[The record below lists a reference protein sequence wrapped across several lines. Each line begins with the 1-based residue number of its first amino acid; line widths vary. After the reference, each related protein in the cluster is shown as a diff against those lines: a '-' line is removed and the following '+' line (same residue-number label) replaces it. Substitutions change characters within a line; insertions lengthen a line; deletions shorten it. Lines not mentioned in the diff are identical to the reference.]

1 MNPFFESYKYI
12 PFDKIKED
20 DYEPAIMEGI
30 RQENEDIERIIH
42 NEDYPTFEN
51 TIVALD
57 FAGSLL
63 DKVTSVFYNLLEAET
78 NDKMD
83 ELAQKFSPILSE
95 HSNNII
101 LNKPLFDRVK
111 TVYEDHKADN
121 FNRLDAE
128 AKMLLCEKY
137 RMFELNGANLP
148 EEKKESFRKLSADIS
163 MQSLLFSQ
171 NKLKDTNDFVMNLT
185 KEDEVEGLPESL
197 LDMAKQDAKE
207 KSMNGY
213 AFTLQG
219 PSYTQFMTY
228 SKRRDLR
235 KKMYMAYN
243 TIGIRNN
250 SHNNIEA
257 VRQVVDLKR
266 RKAQMLGFETYAD
279 YALTRRMA
287 EKPENVY
294 KLLNDLLNAY
304 MPKAQEETKE
314 VEHLYY
320 EDMNLTESELQESD
334 ERRFMPWD
342 HSFYSNMLKEK
353 KYSLNSEMLRPYFE
367 LENVKKGV
375 FGLATRLYGI
385 TFKQNKQ
392 APLYHPDV
400 VAYDVIDKDGSFLA
414 LLYADFHP
422 RATKRSGAWMTEF
435 KGEWRDKDGKRS
447 APVVS
452 IVMNLSKPT
461 DTRPALLT
469 LGEVET
475 FLHEFGHSLH
485 GMFANTTYP
494 SISGTNVYWDF
505 VELPSQFMEN
515 YSTEQKFLCTFAKHY
530 QTGEDMPE
538 ELIKRILACRNF
550 NAAYACVRQVSF
562 GLLDMA
568 YFTQKNEFTAD
579 VPAFEREAWKK
590 AQVLPTVEGTC
601 MTTQFSHIISGGYS
615 AGYYSYKWAEVLDA
629 DAFAKFKENG
639 IFDES
644 TANSFRTNI
653 LSKGGTEHP
662 MTLYKRFRG
671 QEPTIKAL
679 LKRNGIITL
688 LCIVMTAITCLFA
701 SCSNEDD
708 IDEIFIGKTW
718 YMNGATVNGLRL
730 NSDVKIF
737 YTEDGSGAYYITF
750 SNGTFNGMMSAGDSF
765 SGTWKA
771 NGKKQSITLD
781 VKNSPDMSTTFD
793 RQIFNIISN
802 STSYSSGADF
812 IKMKQDKHNEVLF
825 GSSRN
830 KIIN

>member
-42 NEDYPTFEN
+42 NEDYPTFQN

-111 TVYEDHKADN
+111 AVYEDHKADN

-207 KSMNGY
+207 KGMKGY

-228 SKRRDLR
+228 SKKRDLR
-235 KKMYMAYN
+235 KQMYMAYN

-250 SHNNIEA
+250 NHNNIAA

-304 MPKAQEETKE
+304 MPKAQEETRE

-392 APLYHPDV
+392 APLY
-400 VAYDVIDKDGSFLA
+400 I
-414 LLYADFHP
+414 
-422 RATKRSGAWMTEF
+422 
-435 KGEWRDKDGKRS
+435 
-447 APVVS
+447 
-452 IVMNLSKPT
+452 
-461 DTRPALLT
+461 
-469 LGEVET
+469 
-475 FLHEFGHSLH
+475 
-485 GMFANTTYP
+485 
-494 SISGTNVYWDF
+494 
-505 VELPSQFMEN
+505 
-515 YSTEQKFLCTFAKHY
+515 
-530 QTGEDMPE
+530 QT
-538 ELIKRILACRNF
+538 
-550 NAAYACVRQVSF
+550 
-562 GLLDMA
+562 
-568 YFTQKNEFTAD
+568 
-579 VPAFEREAWKK
+579 W
-590 AQVLPTVEGTC
+590 
-601 MTTQFSHIISGGYS
+601 
-615 AGYYSYKWAEVLDA
+615 
-629 DAFAKFKENG
+629 
-639 IFDES
+639 
-644 TANSFRTNI
+644 
-653 LSKGGTEHP
+653 
-662 MTLYKRFRG
+662 
-671 QEPTIKAL
+671 
-679 LKRNGIITL
+679 
-688 LCIVMTAITCLFA
+688 
-701 SCSNEDD
+701 
-708 IDEIFIGKTW
+708 
-718 YMNGATVNGLRL
+718 
-730 NSDVKIF
+730 
-737 YTEDGSGAYYITF
+737 
-750 SNGTFNGMMSAGDSF
+750 
-765 SGTWKA
+765 
-771 NGKKQSITLD
+771 
-781 VKNSPDMSTTFD
+781 
-793 RQIFNIISN
+793 
-802 STSYSSGADF
+802 
-812 IKMKQDKHNEVLF
+812 
-825 GSSRN
+825 
-830 KIIN
+830 